1 MKMHQNS
8 KGQMTFT
15 TKPPNDFWNEAIL
28 IAYLLEKHLW
38 AIWDTCQVSPGHLRH
53 VWRWLPGMGTRN
65 VEGLPHEN
73 RKVRTG
79 VCPASGPPSRVRTIS
94 QLSRCLYLPTHVK
107 KQPVTQSL
115 HRRIMN
121 ISRLSPRSRSICR
134 ESVMCFS
141 NCDNFHHRWVYHI
154 KARYRTLQ
162 RPYRIFFWR
171 GLNFRAVRFISL
183 IYTLHPQ
190 HTHDGICL
198 WWPLIASQ
206 FAH

>member
-1 MKMHQNS
+1 MTSTKKDARSRSGHKKAGHKKARGGYVMKMHQNS

-121 ISRLSPRSRSICR
+121 ISRLSPRSRSICI
-134 ESVMCFS
+134 ESVMCVFQI
-141 NCDNFHHRWVYHI
+141 VI
-154 KARYRTLQ
+154 
-162 RPYRIFFWR
+162 IFITA
-171 GLNFRAVRFISL
+171 GFI
-183 IYTLHPQ
+183 T
-190 HTHDGICL
+190 
-198 WWPLIASQ
+198 
-206 FAH
+206 